1 MTLDSPQSAGAL
13 VFSATNTSGGF
24 ILSKGTSGSLT
35 LGTPSAGASIV
46 VASGNHTIN
55 ALVQLANNLVVS
67 GSGVL
72 TFGTSGN
79 ITDNNAGYSLTMGGS
94 GGGLILSGSDSYT
107 GGTIVSAGTLAATTA
122 TAIPYDH
129 SLTISA
135 AGRSSSTP
143 WPLPAPYSSQ
153 GASPEAAYVAQPA
166 LRGVVAVVPEPGTV
180 ALLLAALWSA
190 AACHRFSKR
199 STASTRT

>member
-1 MTLDSPQSAGAL
+1 MPPTTAGGFVLTQGSA
-13 VFSATNTSGGF
+13 SGG
-24 ILSKGTSGSLT
+24 LT
-35 LGTPSAGASIV
+35 LGTASSGASIA

-79 ITDNNAGYSLTMGGS
+79 ITDNNAGYSLTMSGS

-107 GGTIVSAGTLAATTA
+107 GGTIISAGTLAVTDAA
-122 TAIPYDH
+122 ALPDNQ

-135 AGRSSSTP
+135 GGTFIFDPLATASS
-143 WPLPAPYSSQ
+143 LAASQ
-153 GASPEAAYVAQPA
+153 AASPDATYAAQPA
-166 LRGVVAVVPEPGTV
+166 LRGVVAAVPEPGTV
-180 ALLLAALWSA
+180 VLLLAALWSA
-190 AACHRFSKR
+190 AVYRRFSKWR
-199 STASTRT
+199 KGMRDEAGRDQR